1 MHFISFRI
9 NFRVFFQFLQCKY
22 LSSILMKNKGVEQG
36 KEANGHTVV
45 SDASQVSGGAA
56 EMQ

>member
-1 MHFISFRI
+1 
-9 NFRVFFQFLQCKY
+9 
-22 LSSILMKNKGVEQG
+22 MKNEGVEQG

>member
-9 NFRVFFQFLQCKY
+9 KFKFFFNFFNVNIFF
-22 LSSILMKNKGVEQG
+22 SILMKNKGVEQG
-36 KEANGHTVV
+36 EEANGHTVV

>member
-1 MHFISFRI
+1 MHFISFRLKF
-9 NFRVFFQFLQCKY
+9 NFFFQFLQCKY

-36 KEANGHTVV
+36 EEENGHTVV